1 VLYRNVMKLGLFTA
15 FFVATQIIGVAQD
28 SPSSPAWREYVYP
41 ENSFA
46 ITLPTDPHPHKSA
59 QVPNG
64 TAYSVRLSSA
74 SFILVT
80 TEANERCV
88 EAVRSQSAMWE
99 KWKNGPL
106 EGFRGISFREVEGP
120 GYTGVEFVQ
129 QVPSG
134 SIDYERWVC
143 GAHHMYVFASQW
155 GSSKSKPNDLRRIVD
170 SFRILTK

>member
-1 VLYRNVMKLGLFTA
+1 MKLGLFAA
-15 FFVATQIIGVAQD
+15 FLVATQIIGVAQD
-28 SPSSPAWREYVYP
+28 SPSPPAWKEYVYP

-46 ITLPTDPHPHKSA
+46 ITLPSDPHPHKSG

-64 TAYSVRLSSA
+64 AAYSVRLSGA
-74 SFILVT
+74 GFTLVST
-80 TEANERCV
+80 QANEGCV

-99 KWKNGPL
+99 KGKNAPP
-106 EGFRGISFREVEGP
+106 EGFRGISFREVEGT

-143 GAHHMYVFASQW
+143 GAHHMYVFVSQW
-155 GSSKSKPNDLRRIVD
+155 GPSKSEPNDLRRIVD
-170 SFRILTK
+170 SFRLLTK